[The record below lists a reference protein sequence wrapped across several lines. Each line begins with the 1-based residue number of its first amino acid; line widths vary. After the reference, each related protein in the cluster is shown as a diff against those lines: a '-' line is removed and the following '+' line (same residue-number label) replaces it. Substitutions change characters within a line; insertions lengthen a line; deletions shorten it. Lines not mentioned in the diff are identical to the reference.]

1 MYNMRMYHEA
11 DSDDLYLLDG
21 PHPTYSVRNKRGDL
35 GKKADFTFSLNTASR
50 TRRSGLKLLDP
61 KLPGCNF
68 RKKKSNSA
76 QREILRG
83 LSHALTR
90 VGHVRSTGY
99 KFRSDASLRF
109 LVRKRRYVPYECR
122 AHIMSCANAMGRGC
136 GE

>member
-1 MYNMRMYHEA
+1 MRMYHEA

-83 LSHALTR
+83 LSHALTQRQSWSRALDR
-90 VGHVRSTGY
+90 V
-99 KFRSDASLRF
+99 
-109 LVRKRRYVPYECR
+109 
-122 AHIMSCANAMGRGC
+122 
-136 GE
+136 